1 MVAAAAASG
10 ITVAQLAS
18 AARVP
23 SALRASFVATAL
35 KGVGAERAADKL
47 DIILAMD
54 ALAR

>member
-1 MVAAAAASG
+1 MAAAASSG

-35 KGVGAERAADKL
+35 KGLGAERAADKL